1 MKQHLITSGLV
12 LMLAFALPMA
22 KAQSEKFDIVRF
34 EVTGNTLL
42 PASQVTAL
50 VAPFIGRARVY
61 GDIQKALEALE
72 NAYRAKGYGAV
83 NVHVPEQE
91 ITSGI
96 IRLDVSEA
104 VIGKVVITG
113 NQQFDEVN
121 IRASLPNLREETAPN
136 LRQISENVQLI
147 NENPA
152 KQVEVS
158 LGTSEEEGKVDAKVA
173 LTEQDPKRVYVTL
186 DNSGTI
192 ATGRHRLG
200 IAYQDANLLGRD
212 EMLTL
217 AYTTT
222 PDVWFDYPPHVKM
235 DVYSVAFRKPFYGI
249 GDSLDIIYGNS
260 NLNTPSQ
267 QATGFGINGKGEV
280 FAVRWNHL
288 FPRQGE
294 YTSRLVF
301 GLDYK
306 HMNTKCRNPAT
317 NGDFS
322 TAPPTPANSSCV
334 PYTLRPVSATY
345 TGNWQGVAYQAGFNI
360 GVTYN
365 LFPHGSRYTGNAG
378 TAAAGKTDYYSFIA
392 GRPVSDE
399 FMIVRYGGSYTH
411 LQDGWQFRAALSG
424 QHTGGGLPAAEH
436 FGLTGSSAVRGFD
449 ERSVAADTGHVVNL
463 EAYTPNL
470 ASLVKLSGNLHGV
483 FFHDFGRGRNV
494 GRNDTPFDHGVAS
507 FGIGLRYAPDKN
519 FNLSI
524 DAADILEYGPTQ
536 TNGMPLDRRNGWG
549 GHFKM
554 MIAF

>member
-1 MKQHLITSGLV
+1 MKRHIIAACIALGLTV
-12 LMLAFALPMA
+12 VGPS
-22 KAQSEKFDIVRF
+22 AQAQDERFDIVRF
-34 EVTGNTLL
+34 EVKGNTLL
-42 PASQVTAL
+42 PADQINAL

-72 NAYRAKGYGAV
+72 NAYRAKGFGTV

-91 ITSGI
+91 ITTGV

-104 VIGKVVITG
+104 VLGKIALTG
-113 NQQFDEVN
+113 NRHFDEAN
-121 IRASLPNLREETAPN
+121 IRASLPNLREGTAPN

-152 KQVEVS
+152 KQVEVT
-158 LGTSEEEGKVDAKVA
+158 LGTSAQEGKVDAKVA
-173 LTEQDPKRVYVTL
+173 LTEQNPRRVYATL

-222 PDVWFDYPPHVKM
+222 PDVWFDYPDHVKM
-235 DVYSVAFRKPFYGI
+235 DVYSIAFRKPFYDF
-249 GDSLDIIYGNS
+249 GDSLDVIYGNS
-260 NLNTPSQ
+260 NLNTPTL

-280 FAVRWNHL
+280 LAVRWNHL

-301 GLDYK
+301 GFDYK

-317 NGDFS
+317 GSDFS
-322 TAPPTPANSSCV
+322 IAPPTPANSSCV

-345 TGNWQGVAYQAGFNI
+345 TGNWQGVGYQAGLNV
-360 GVTYN
+360 GVAYN

-399 FMIVRYGGSYTH
+399 FMIVRYGGNYAR
-411 LQDGWQFRAALSG
+411 LLNEWQWRAALSG
-424 QHTGGGLPAAEH
+424 QHTGGGLPGAEQ
-436 FGLTGSSAVRGFD
+436 FSLTGSGAVRGFD
-449 ERSVAADTGHVVNL
+449 ERAIAADTGYVVNL

-470 ASLVKLSGNLHGV
+470 AGLVRLPGNLHGV
-483 FFHDFGRGRNV
+483 FFHDFGKGRNA
-494 GRNDTPFDHGVAS
+494 GLNDTPFDHGIAS
-507 FGIGLRYAPDKN
+507 LGIGLRYAPDKN
-519 FNLSI
+519 FSLSI
-524 DAADILEYGPTQ
+524 DAADILDYGP
-536 TNGMPLDRRNGWG
+536 NRLDRRNGWG